1 MIVYASVIDSIQ
13 KERKNEIAGQMSLMD
28 LLGEEDQQSF
38 KITYP
43 DVGEYEK
50 EQKLAM
56 EKEVLGIYVS
66 GHPLEDDMERLERSV
81 TAHTSDFVIDEE
93 TGKTKIRDQESCIIG
108 GLISEMKNQNMA
120 FITLE
125 DLRGTVEVVVFP
137 RQYAA
142 YQSLLR
148 EDAKV
153 FIKGKT
159 QISEEESKLICDQ
172 IISFDDQRQELWVQ
186 FADKETF
193 FTDENDLKAILT
205 SYPGKNPVVI
215 YCKAERAVNRLGSSF
230 MVSDDENLI
239 FDLEK
244 RYGKENIR
252 IRSLGI

>member
-1 MIVYASVIDSIQ
+1 MNV
-13 KERKNEIAGQMSLMD
+13 
-28 LLGEEDQQSF
+28 
-38 KITYP
+38 
-43 DVGEYEK
+43 
-50 EQKLAM
+50 KL
-56 EKEVLGIYVS
+56 
-66 GHPLEDDMERLERSV
+66 
-81 TAHTSDFVIDEE
+81 
-93 TGKTKIRDQESCIIG
+93 TK
-108 GLISEMKNQNMA
+108 KNQNMA